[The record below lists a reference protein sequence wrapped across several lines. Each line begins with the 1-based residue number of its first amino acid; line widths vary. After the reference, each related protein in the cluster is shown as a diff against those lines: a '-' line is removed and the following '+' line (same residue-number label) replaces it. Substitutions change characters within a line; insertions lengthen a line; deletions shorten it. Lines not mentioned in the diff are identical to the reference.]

1 MTPAGVEGDSNSDVV
16 FGLSPDR
23 QLDGVR
29 HLLGFEEETHLTNKP
44 TGGGPWAWVFFISF
58 TASSQQQAR
67 LRTDAFGRG
76 SQFFQGPLLN
86 LPVALFAGA
95 QQMSNLSHAGRAIAG

>member
-1 MTPAGVEGDSNSDVV
+1 MPPAGVEADSNSDDV

-67 LRTDAFGRG
+67 LPTDAFGRG
-76 SQFFQGPLLN
+76 SQFFQGPVLN
-86 LPVALFAGA
+86 LPDALFADA
-95 QQMSNLSHAGRAIAG
+95 QQMSNLSQTVGAVAG